1 MPAPRKPSQT
11 THVLH
16 LRDGE
21 VWAHE
26 SVPGVWVVSWYP
38 HRTDHPDYPGSTT
51 DSALESIPTEGGA
64 DTVVEWARKRF
75 EASDRRVIAE
85 VLVEEGVP
93 EDELEALQVL
103 FDEAGAPAV
112 VKAAIARR
120 SADLLPWAM
129 LIKAPLLAF
138 LTTLATKAASDAWDA
153 LAVFVAKVYAE
164 RRRSG
169 RPEGSIRFDD
179 EDGPRTVILTDRI
192 PDAAYEQLARGE
204 LPEAGYFVWDDETR
218 SWRAY

>member
-1 MPAPRKPSQT
+1 M
-11 THVLH
+11 
-16 LRDGE
+16 
-21 VWAHE
+21 
-26 SVPGVWVVSWYP
+26 SWYP

-129 LIKAPLLAF
+129 LIKAP
-138 LTTLATKAASDAWDA
+138 ATRILDDPCNEGG
-153 LAVFVAKVYAE
+153 L
-164 RRRSG
+164 RRMG
-169 RPEGSIRFDD
+169 C
-179 EDGPRTVILTDRI
+179 
-192 PDAAYEQLARGE
+192 ARGVCRE
-204 LPEAGYFVWDDETR
+204 GLRRTAAIGSTR
-218 SWRAY
+218 GLNPV